1 MTNPT
6 AKHVAVQEGMEA
18 RRDGKTFKDFEE
30 AFAARIEAEKR
41 RQGFSRSLWICW
53 SSTRSAAVGLESI
66 ARGPTS
72 RAASPF
78 SLEILGA
85 QTP

>member
-30 AFAARIEAEKR
+30 AIAARIEAEKR
-41 RQGFSRSLWICW
+41 YQGKFASTQRTQGIKQSWACRSI
-53 SSTRSAAVGLESI
+53 
-66 ARGPTS
+66 
-72 RAASPF
+72 
-78 SLEILGA
+78 
-85 QTP
+85 